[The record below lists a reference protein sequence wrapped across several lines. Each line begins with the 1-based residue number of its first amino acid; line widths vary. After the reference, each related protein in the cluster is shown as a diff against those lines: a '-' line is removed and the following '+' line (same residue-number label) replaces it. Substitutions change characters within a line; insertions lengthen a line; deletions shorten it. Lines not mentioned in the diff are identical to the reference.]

1 MKTLGILWK
10 LNYFNLVSLILVIKV
25 VIRQI
30 LSWLL
35 IAREGIKALFIS
47 ALILILNSSG

>member
-10 LNYFNLVSLILVIKV
+10 LNYFNSVSLILAMKV

-35 IAREGIKALFIS
+35 IAKEATKVLFIS
-47 ALILILNSSG
+47 DLILILNSLE